1 MVAGSRY
8 ASMITGLRRR
18 TGSRGKSSNS
28 GRGARSDSLG
38 SPTPGSSCDRV
49 SAYVCPVWGTC
60 RVWFLCR
67 LCTYFVAS
75 ILMTYCIAQR
85 VGLCRGMRRHVVAF
99 CCTTCLPQHP
109 IACHVRPLYA
119 TACCVLTQRA
129 ATCRVRSEFSSA
141 CCVKT
146 QNAATYRVRSKH
158 SAEEISDTLRFTT
171 ILNYISEF

>member
-99 CCTTCLPQHP
+99 CCTTCLASASYSMSCQ
-109 IACHVRPLYA
+109 
-119 TACCVLTQRA
+119 A
-129 ATCRVRSEFSSA
+129 ALCYGMLRLDTTCRHMPRQIGVFLGML
-141 CCVKT
+141 C
-146 QNAATYRVRSKH
+146 QD
-158 SAEEISDTLRFTT
+158 AECRHIPRPVEAFR
-171 ILNYISEF
+171 